1 MVASVRFVGMM
12 LGLLLKVSFLW
23 LVANAHFLSVVP
35 VTNMREKMALN
46 AVLSAGKDTCATEVS
61 QSALPTPP
69 PFSFLFP
76 LTQDHSPQIPQNFL
90 PIKNTHPILPNGNDF
105 FLLKFYFF
113 WFLFVCQVVCFFCVE
128 ICPFFLFGP
137 DLVGGS
143 GSLGVMNECRKSSC

>member
-23 LVANAHFLSVVP
+23 LVANAHFLSAVP

-61 QSALPTPP
+61 QSALPTSP

-76 LTQDHSPQIPQNFL
+76 LTQDHSPQNPQNSL
-90 PIKNTHPILPNGNDF
+90 PTKKTHPLLPNGNDF
-105 FLLKFYFF
+105 FFFESFF
-113 WFLFVCQVVCFFCVE
+113 WFLFVCQVVCFF
-128 ICPFFLFGP
+128 LFGP
-137 DLVGGS
+137 DLVRGS

>member
-61 QSALPTPP
+61 QSALLTSP
-69 PFSFLFP
+69 PFSFFSLSHKIVACKIHKISFP
-76 LTQDHSPQIPQNFL
+76 QKTHTQSCLTEMIF
-90 PIKNTHPILPNGNDF
+90 
-105 FLLKFYFF
+105 FF
-113 WFLFVCQVVCFFCVE
+113 WFCLFVKLFASFVLKSVQIFFVW
-128 ICPFFLFGP
+128 
-137 DLVGGS
+137 S
-143 GSLGVMNECRKSSC
+143 

>member
-35 VTNMREKMALN
+35 VTNMREKMARN

-90 PIKNTHPILPNGNDF
+90 PIKNTHPILPNANDF
-105 FLLKFYFF
+105 FLLRVFF
-113 WFLFVCQVVCFFCVE
+113 LVFVC
-128 ICPFFLFGP
+128 L
-137 DLVGGS
+137 
-143 GSLGVMNECRKSSC
+143 SSCLLLLC

>member
-23 LVANAHFLSVVP
+23 LAVNARFLSVVP

-61 QSALPTPP
+61 QSALPTSP

-76 LTQDHSPQIPQNFL
+76 LTQYHSPQNPQNFL
-90 PIKNTHPILPNGNDF
+90 PTKNTHPILPNRNH
-105 FLLKFYFF
+105 FLSLDSFFF
-113 WFLFVCQVVCFFCVE
+113 WFLIVCQVVCFFCVE
-128 ICPFFLFGP
+128 ICPIFFCLVLIWLG
-137 DLVGGS
+137 DLDL
-143 GSLGVMNECRKSSC
+143 LG